1 MMDKKQ
7 VEILWREE
15 KYHVMLHSQHH
26 YNAIRIAMKN
36 ARYADIQ
43 PLISDALRVP
53 PTPGSQRN
61 AIMHM
66 WGYFKK
72 YATAEEKT
80 AYEQLFQDNDFDE
93 LLRLLKTLAEKYKV
107 KYLLESRV
115 LKD

>member
-1 MMDKKQ
+1 MDKKQ

-15 KYHVMLHSQHH
+15 KYHVMFHSQYH
-26 YNAIRIAMKN
+26 YNTIRIAMKN

-43 PLISDALRVP
+43 PLISEALRVP
-53 PTPGSQRN
+53 PTLGSQRN

-72 YATAEEKT
+72 YAIAEEKT
-80 AYEQLFQDNDFDE
+80 AYEQLLQADDFDG
-93 LLRLLKTLAEKYKV
+93 LLKLLKTLAEKYKV
-107 KYLLESRV
+107 TYLLESRI